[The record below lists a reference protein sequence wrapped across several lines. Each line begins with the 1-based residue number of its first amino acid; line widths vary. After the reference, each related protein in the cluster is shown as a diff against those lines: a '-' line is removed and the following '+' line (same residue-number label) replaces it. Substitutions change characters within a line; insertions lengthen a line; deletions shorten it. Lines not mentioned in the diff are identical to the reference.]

1 MESESTN
8 LIDKKERIEL
18 HDRCGCEDKETFT
31 EAEISNQVY
40 SVRWWVL
47 FVCSLTIAAQCL
59 NFVVWMPLSDSLLI
73 AYDWD
78 VSYVG
83 AAAAAA
89 ALTFV
94 ILALP
99 VMYIIET
106 RGLRVGM
113 LIAGISAVL
122 VCLFWNASLHT
133 NAFWLFVIGSLL
145 CGISPCATLVVPSLL
160 SVTWFPVTQ
169 RTTATSIGV
178 LSVGVGSGIGYIAGP
193 QITGP
198 YITAKSVLHRENLT
212 AEYIADVT
220 SGLQNVGYF
229 LLAVDVIVLIMIVAY
244 FPSAPPTPP
253 SVAQTMGRE
262 DFWAGLQILKTN
274 YQFWLLS
281 LAFNLT
287 NSPVYTWIPLLA
299 VHFRNLG
306 LDQDEALWIAIAA
319 ALAAGVGVFVI
330 GLLADRP
337 FFQRKTKRILQG
349 FSVISIVLLLL
360 LSLIQC
366 EYIYISPEA
375 LIPLLCGILICVG
388 ITTQSIFPICT
399 ELACEYAYPVHEGLT
414 CTVVFMLNWGISIIF
429 LGLLLVPALSEDTA
443 WMTWV
448 CFVGCSISLPLNI
461 LLKDDFRRLD
471 LDSKP
476 KGFKESPADN
486 NDGNSKK

>member
-1 MESESTN
+1 MESESTT
-8 LIDKKERIEL
+8 LINRQDRAEL
-18 HDRCGCEDKETFT
+18 YDSCGSEDKVTFT
-31 EAEISNQVY
+31 EPEISNQVY

-47 FVCSLTIAAQCL
+47 FVCSLSIATQAL
-59 NFVVWMPLSDSLLI
+59 NYLVWMPLSDSLLI

-83 AAAAAA
+83 AAGAAT

-94 ILALP
+94 ILSLP

-113 LIAGISAVL
+113 LIAGVSAVL
-122 VCLFWNASLHT
+122 VAIFWNASLHT

-145 CGISPCATLVVPSLL
+145 NGVSPCATLVVPSLF
-160 SVTWFPVTQ
+160 SVTWFPVSQ

-178 LSVGVGSGIGYIAGP
+178 LSIGVGSVVGYIAGP
-193 QITGP
+193 QIIGA
-198 YITAKSVLHRENLT
+198 YITAGSVLHRENLT

-229 LLAVDVIVLIMIVAY
+229 LLAVDVIVLILIVAH

-262 DFWAGLQILKTN
+262 DFWAGLQKLKTN

-287 NSPVYTWIPLLA
+287 NSPVYIWIPLLA

-306 LDQDEALWIAIAA
+306 LDQDEASWIAVVATI
-319 ALAAGVGVFVI
+319 AAGVGVVVI
-330 GLLADRP
+330 GLLADRAS
-337 FFQRKTKRILQG
+337 FQRKTKRILQG

-375 LIPLLCGILICVG
+375 LIPLLCGILICIS
-388 ITTQSIFPICT
+388 ITSQSIFPICV

-414 CTVVFMLNWGISIIF
+414 CTVVFMLNWGVSILL

-448 CFVGCSISLPLNI
+448 CLVGCSISLPLNI

-476 KGFKESPADN
+476 KGLK
-486 NDGNSKK
+486 